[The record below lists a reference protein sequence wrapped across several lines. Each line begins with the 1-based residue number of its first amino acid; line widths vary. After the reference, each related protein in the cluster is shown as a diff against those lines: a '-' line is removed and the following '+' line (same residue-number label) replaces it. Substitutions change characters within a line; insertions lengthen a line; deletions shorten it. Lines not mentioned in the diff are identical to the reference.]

1 MDRRKFFGLT
11 AAAGGLLGARQ
22 AVAQVTGPAFA
33 GAPKMERQAA
43 LTQQQQFRIG
53 YTTNTRGGWEG
64 NPFVGI
70 TEGREVGFRY
80 FEIFGS
86 SFCAT
91 KDGYEAAPRD
101 TQAMKAW
108 PDGYSWK
115 YPTGAKVKRE
125 VYYPDRWEA
134 LQHRMYEI
142 GAQFT
147 AITGGALGGSVA
159 FHDPSQRQAV
169 VDNHFNM
176 TRFSRRFGCDH
187 QKTNCGPRKQPNG
200 TPDED
205 LRQIAITLDLLG
217 KRIREELGMKFGVHP
232 HLGSQIQNQHDIN
245 YIMENTRPE
254 NVGLILDTGH
264 ITMAGMDPLA
274 LAKKLGRRVIEF
286 HFKDTKKEDRGGTR
300 NVPKP
305 GHDMMND
312 PYFYPLGEGGV
323 DFPAIVAY
331 LKSIKWRGHLNVEL
345 DTSPWRPPK
354 ESARITANYIRNV
367 LKIEL

>member
-1 MDRRKFFGLT
+1 MDRRSFFGLSV
-11 AAAGGLLGARQ
+11 AAGGLLAARQ
-22 AVAQVTGPAFA
+22 VCAQPSGPVYA
-33 GAPKMERQAA
+33 GTPKMEVQTPRP
-43 LTQQQQFRIG
+43 QQQQFRVG

-64 NPFVGI
+64 SPFVGI
-70 TEGREVGFRY
+70 SEGREVGFRY

-86 SFCAT
+86 SFGAT
-91 KDGYEAAPRD
+91 PDGFEPAPRD

-115 YPTGAKVKRE
+115 YPKGARVKRE

-147 AITGGALGGSVA
+147 AITGGAAGGSVA
-159 FHDPSQRQAV
+159 FHDPAQRQAV

-187 QKTNCGPRKQPNG
+187 QKTNTGPRKQPNG
-200 TPDED
+200 TPLED
-205 LRQIAITLDLLG
+205 LKEIARTCELLG
-217 KRIREELGMKFGVHP
+217 KRIREELGMKFGVHA
-232 HLGSQIQNQHDIN
+232 HLGSQIQDERETM
-245 YIMENTRPE
+245 YLMENTKPE
-254 NVGLILDTGH
+254 NVQFVLDTGH
-264 ITMAGMDPLA
+264 ITMAGMDPVA
-274 LAKKLGRRVIEF
+274 LAKKLGNRVIEY
-286 HFKDTKKEDRGGTR
+286 HFKDTKREDKGGTK

-305 GHDMMND
+305 DRDMMND
-312 PYFYPLGEGGV
+312 PYFYPMGEGGV

-331 LKSIKWRGHLNVEL
+331 LKSINWRGHLNVEL

-354 ESARITANYIRNV
+354 ESARITANYIRNT

>member
-1 MDRRKFFGLT
+1 MDRRRFFGLSV
-11 AAAGGLLGARQ
+11 AAGGLLAAR
-22 AVAQVTGPAFA
+22 AVSAQSSGPVYS
-33 GAPKMERQAA
+33 GTPKMDLQAS
-43 LTQQQQFRIG
+43 LPQQQQFRIG

-64 NPFVGI
+64 SPFVGI
-70 TEGREVGFRY
+70 SEGREVGFRY

-91 KDGYEAAPRD
+91 KDGYEPAPRD

-115 YPTGAKVKRE
+115 YPKGARVKRE

-147 AITGGALGGSVA
+147 AITGGAADGSVA
-159 FHDPSQRQAV
+159 FHDPAQRQAV

-187 QKTNCGPRKQPNG
+187 QKTNTGPRKQPGG
-200 TPDED
+200 TPLED
-205 LRQIAITLDLLG
+205 LKEIAKTCELLG
-217 KRIREELGMKFGVHP
+217 KRIREELGMKFGVHA
-232 HLGSQIQNQHDIN
+232 HLGSQIQDERETMFL
-245 YIMENTRPE
+245 MENTKPE
-254 NVGLILDTGH
+254 NVQFVLDTGH
-264 ITMAGMDPLA
+264 ITMAGMDPVM
-274 LAKKLGRRVIEF
+274 LAKKLGNRVIEY
-286 HFKDTKKEDRGGTR
+286 HFKDTKKEDKGGTKK
-300 NVPKP
+300 VPLP
-305 GHDMMND
+305 SRDMMND
-312 PYFYPLGEGGV
+312 PYFYPMGEGGV

-331 LKSIKWRGHLNVEL
+331 LKSINWRGHLNVEL

-354 ESARITANYIRNV
+354 ESARITATCIHYTM
-367 LKIEL
+367 KIEL

>member
-1 MDRRKFFGLT
+1 MDRRNFFGLSV
-11 AAAGGLLGARQ
+11 AAGGLLAAK
-22 AVAQVTGPAFA
+22 AVSAQTTGPAFA
-33 GAPKMERQAA
+33 GAPKMERQPQ
-43 LTQQQQFRIG
+43 LRQQQQFRIG

-64 NPFVGI
+64 SPFVGI

-91 KDGYEAAPRD
+91 KDGYEPAPRD

-108 PDGYSWK
+108 PNGYSWK
-115 YPTGAKVKRE
+115 YPTGAKVRRE

-147 AITGGALGGSVA
+147 AITGGAAGGSTD
-159 FHDPSQRQAV
+159 FHDPRQRKDV

-176 TRFSRRFGCDH
+176 TRFARRFGCDH
-187 QKTNCGPRKQPNG
+187 QKTNTGARKQPGG
-200 TPDED
+200 TPDAD
-205 LRQIAITLDLLG
+205 LKEIAITLDLLG
-217 KRIREELGMKFGVHP
+217 KRIREELGMTFGVHP
-232 HLGSQIQNQHDIN
+232 HLGSQIQNEHETM

-264 ITMAGMDPLA
+264 ITMAGMDPVA
-274 LAKKLGRRVIEF
+274 LGKKLGHRVLEY
-286 HFKDTKKEDRGGTR
+286 HFKDTAKADRGGTK
-300 NVPKP
+300 NVPTPKR
-305 GHDMMND
+305 DMMND
-312 PYFYPLGEGGV
+312 PYFYPMGEGGV
-323 DFPAIVAY
+323 DFPAIIAY
-331 LKSIKWRGHLNVEL
+331 LKSINWRGHLNVEL

-354 ESARITANYIRNV
+354 ESARITANYIRNT